1 MGKIEATIT
10 GISDWIWGFPLL
22 LLLVGGGLYL
32 LVYSRLLP
40 FKHFWHALQVIRGK
54 YETASNVGQIS
65 AFKALT
71 TALSSTL
78 GMGNI
83 SGVALAITMGGP
95 GALFWMWISALIGM
109 ATKYYTC
116 SLSVMYR
123 GTDDSGESQGG
134 PMYVI
139 VNGLGKPWK
148 PLAIFFSMAGIFGSL
163 PIFTANQLTQ
173 VVVEVMPL
181 SFMGPS
187 KDLTLSMVA
196 IVICFLVGLVIF
208 GGIRRIANLASR
220 LVPFMVTLYFLSV
233 SYILVVNHGRIIPVL
248 MDVFRD
254 AMTGDAV
261 LGGSLGAIIIM
272 GVRRAAFSN
281 EAGIGTAPLAHGAS
295 KNTEPI
301 KEGLVAMLGPFI
313 DTIVVCTLT
322 AIAILV
328 TGSWQRSDL
337 SGVSITLE
345 AFVSAMPVIGAP
357 LLIFIVAIFALT
369 SLFTYSYYGSKCV
382 VFLFGAKY
390 RNIYNYLYIAGIF
403 LGSVSS
409 LAGVVGI
416 IDISFAL
423 MSIPTMVSAILLA
436 PRINAANASYFK
448 KIELQK
454 PLA

>member
-10 GISDWIWGFPLL
+10 GISNWIWGFPLL

-40 FKHFWHALQVIRGK
+40 FKYFWHALQVIRGK

-173 VVVEVMPL
+173 VIVEVMPL

-208 GGIRRIANLASR
+208 GGIRRILLCWR
-220 LVPFMVTLYFLSV
+220 
-233 SYILVVNHGRIIPVL
+233 
-248 MDVFRD
+248 
-254 AMTGDAV
+254 
-261 LGGSLGAIIIM
+261 
-272 GVRRAAFSN
+272 
-281 EAGIGTAPLAHGAS
+281 
-295 KNTEPI
+295 
-301 KEGLVAMLGPFI
+301 
-313 DTIVVCTLT
+313 IVV
-322 AIAILV
+322 
-328 TGSWQRSDL
+328 
-337 SGVSITLE
+337 
-345 AFVSAMPVIGAP
+345 
-357 LLIFIVAIFALT
+357 LL
-369 SLFTYSYYGSKCV
+369 K
-382 VFLFGAKY
+382 
-390 RNIYNYLYIAGIF
+390 
-403 LGSVSS
+403 
-409 LAGVVGI
+409 
-416 IDISFAL
+416 
-423 MSIPTMVSAILLA
+423 MSTVEK
-436 PRINAANASYFK
+436 F
-448 KIELQK
+448 
-454 PLA
+454 